1 MSRDR
6 DLLSV
11 TGLVKHHH
19 STGGKVRAVDSV
31 SFRVA
36 TGETLGLV
44 GESGCGKSTLGRT
57 LIRLHEPDEGSIV
70 FDGMDITHLGRRA
83 LRPVRRHLQMVFQDP
98 YASLNPRR
106 SIEQILAEPFEV
118 HAVGDRLDRRER
130 VRALLARVGLRQ
142 DHAGR
147 HPHEF
152 SGGQRQRIAIAR
164 AIALEPK
171 LIVCDEPVSALDV
184 SIQAQII
191 NLLRRLQRESGLSY
205 VFISHDLSVI
215 GHLADRIAV
224 MYLGE
229 IVEIASRSALWREPL
244 HPYSQVLF
252 SAIPIPAAPSQ
263 PRRHRVAMV
272 GEPPSPIDPP
282 SGCRFHTRCPYAM
295 PRCREETPRLGT
307 LSDGNDAQRRIACH
321 LYEVE

>member
-1 MSRDR
+1 
-6 DLLSV
+6 
-11 TGLVKHHH
+11 
-19 STGGKVRAVDSV
+19 
-31 SFRVA
+31 
-36 TGETLGLV
+36 
-44 GESGCGKSTLGRT
+44 
-57 LIRLHEPDEGSIV
+57 
-70 FDGMDITHLGRRA
+70 MDITHLGRRA

-307 LSDGNDAQRRIACH
+307 LSDGDDAQRRIACH

>member
-307 LSDGNDAQRRIACH
+307 LSDGDDAQRRIACH

>member
-1 MSRDR
+1 MSTARE
-6 DLLSV
+6 LLSV

-19 STGGKVRAVDSV
+19 TAGGMVRAVDSV
-31 SFRVA
+31 SFGVA

-57 LIRLHEPDEGSIV
+57 LIRLHEPDEGVIV
-70 FDGMDITHLGRRA
+70 FDGTDITHLGRRA
-83 LRPVRRHLQMVFQDP
+83 LRPVRRHLQMIFQDP

-106 SIEQILAEPFEV
+106 SVEQILSEPFEV
-118 HAVGDRLDRRER
+118 HGVGDRFDRRER
-130 VRALLARVGLRQ
+130 VGSLLARVGLRS

-147 HPHEF
+147 YPHEF

-171 LIVCDEPVSALDV
+171 LVVCDEPVSALDV

-191 NLLRRLQRESGLSY
+191 NLLRRLQTESGISY

-229 IVEIASRSALWREPL
+229 IVEIASRSALWHEPL

-263 PRRHRVAMV
+263 ARRRRVAMA

-282 SGCRFHTRCPYAM
+282 PGCRFHTRCPHAM
-295 PRCREETPRLGT
+295 PRCREDAPRLGVVAGGT
-307 LSDGNDAQRRIACH
+307 GGQRRVACH
-321 LYEVE
+321 LYEAQ